1 MITGVTSDGMYPLF
15 KSMQDVF
22 DYSWSKDM
30 QKMEAIKGSS
40 GTVGLTTPGAMN
52 AVYGPYLQNLAYNMH
67 NTLSVLGQKNYKT
80 GRRFQEGLS
89 MTAGQSSGVT
99 RGGFAP
105 QPVYGNYATVEMP
118 YKVLAHRF
126 AMNLGQT
133 DIGDKGED
141 DVLTWQQQFTEEGN
155 TFLWSQNNDLLR
167 RVEDAPIVGQG
178 GKASSAT
185 DPFGIDGKE
194 IVGLESID
202 RIISNITEGGF
213 LPEGYNV
220 PWKLTSDDS
229 VDFPS
234 SDSGKTGALN
244 KYRNPK
250 ATDATTGG
258 SNFDCYVDANYTTG
272 STDGTAQN
280 RQLTLAMVDNLFLS
294 CMPYWDQN
302 STRGKALITGYD
314 TLGKLQILLQP
325 QQRFLGFQSAQV
337 DLNGVKTV
345 EGRDTGFQVA
355 TYNGVPVI
363 PDLMVARGD
372 KTSATDGCARMY
384 LTDSDILFNGVV
396 RAPVVEQTENS
407 IISGRYIRL
416 ADMNVIQ
423 ETQVDGKFKGLGKI
437 IHLM

>member
-1 MITGVTSDGMYPLF
+1 MITGVTMDGLF
-15 KSMQDVF
+15 PTFKNMQDVF
-22 DYSWSKDM
+22 DYSWGNDMSKV
-30 QKMEAIKGSS
+30 EAVKGSS

-52 AVYGPYLQNLAYNMH
+52 AVYGPFLQNLAYNLH

-89 MTAGQSSGVT
+89 MTAGQSSGVV

-167 RVEDAPIVGQG
+167 RVEDAPVVGQG
-178 GKASSAT
+178 GKASTAL
-185 DPFGIDGKE
+185 DPFGTEGTE

-202 RIISNITEGGF
+202 RIISNMAEGKF
-213 LPEGYNV
+213 LPAGYNV
-220 PWKLTSDDS
+220 PWKLTNDDS

-244 KYRNPK
+244 KYRNPS
-250 ATDATTGG
+250 ADGAVTS
-258 SNFDCYVDANYTTG
+258 SNFDCYVDSNYTSG

-280 RQLTLAMVDNLFLS
+280 RQLTLSMIDNLFLS

-314 TLGKLQILLQP
+314 TLGKIQTILQP

-355 TYNGVPVI
+355 TYNGVPII
-363 PDLMVARGD
+363 PDLMVGRGD
-372 KTSATDGCARMY
+372 HSDATAGCARMY